1 MKKYILIIFL
11 AILSL
16 FIVFVIV
23 TANGNFS
30 DFREKGP
37 SGYVFIFEGGK
48 QNAIMRNNK
57 LVIDS
62 GAVDFKYN
70 KNYVVFS
77 VDTTCSMKPQEIN
90 KSQLKY
96 YLFEV
101 KTNVLKENIKFDEF
115 KTLVKEKSLEDIDIT
130 K

>member
-30 DFREKGP
+30 DFMEKGP
-37 SGYVFIFEGGK
+37 SGYAFIFEGGK

-77 VDTTCSMKPQEIN
+77 VDTTYSMKPQERN

-96 YLFEV
+96 YLFDV

-115 KTLVKEKSLEDIDIT
+115 KMLVKEKSLEDIDIT

>member
-11 AILSL
+11 ALLSL
-16 FIVFVIV
+16 FIVA
-23 TANGNFS
+23 ANGNFS

-37 SGYVFIFEGGK
+37 SGYVFIFEGSK
-48 QNAIMRNNK
+48 QNAIMRNNE

-77 VDTTCSMKPQEIN
+77 VDTTYSMKPQEIN

-96 YLFEV
+96 YLFDV

>member
-11 AILSL
+11 ALLSL
-16 FIVFVIV
+16 FIVA
-23 TANGNFS
+23 TNGNFS

-48 QNAIMRNNK
+48 QNAIMRNNE

-77 VDTTCSMKPQEIN
+77 VDTTYSIKPQEIN

-115 KTLVKEKSLEDIDIT
+115 KMLVKEKSLDDINIT